1 MCTIQK
7 KGYLFIANGSKPK
20 RKLSEPTIVDINN
33 FSHSSIDTA
42 NRLGYKLYLGTN
54 VDHPELMSCRQYD
67 LTYYDQHVYR
77 NIFAFQDNYNAYKK
91 CCRLLDEHPDI
102 KEIGRAHV

>member
-7 KGYLFIANGSKPK
+7 KGYLFIANGSKPG
-20 RKLSEPTIVDINN
+20 RKLSEPTIVDVNN
-33 FSHSSIDTA
+33 FSHASIDAA

-77 NIFAFQDNYNAYKK
+77 NIFAFQDNYNAYKNVAGYWMNILIL
-91 CCRLLDEHPDI
+91 R
-102 KEIGRAHV
+102 